1 MSEESAQTT
10 SGEQSQEDTIPR
22 VVIPNG
28 NVMLVVGR
36 NEIEIQTGS
45 EFLARISPFFKAMF
59 SSSMEEG
66 QALRNHTGPEPIPI
80 KLPVDDPA
88 AVYFGLQALYGAD
101 PESFDIP
108 ARTVRDISIL
118 ADKYDM
124 TTRFMPMATMWLAA
138 TPLTMDFPDRQAV
151 WDLLVASYWF
161 GLAKP
166 FYKMSQF
173 LLRTNISLL
182 EFALDLED
190 QNLGLR
196 LAHK

>member
-1 MSEESAQTT
+1 M
-10 SGEQSQEDTIPR
+10 
-22 VVIPNG
+22 
-28 NVMLVVGR
+28 
-36 NEIEIQTGS
+36 
-45 EFLARISPFFKAMF
+45 K
-59 SSSMEEG
+59 EG
-66 QALRNHTGPEPIPI
+66 QAIRNHTGPEPIPI

-138 TPLTMDFPDRQAV
+138 MPLTMNLPDQQAG

-166 FYKMSQF
+166 FYKTSQF

-182 EFALDLED
+182 KFALDLEN

-196 LAHK
+196 LALAIEQVRLANAYRNDEIGLCYGCFLIARESYVERQPGCPYESRHLW